1 MHEEFE
7 ACGVCCERM
16 EHFCRDRIDS
26 SERGDIV
33 FDAMIPSLQRFNRI
47 RYLSETF
54 EAEGHLYCKIP
65 EQCRLGRAER
75 ADLS

>member
-7 ACGVCCERM
+7 ACGVRCERM

-26 SERGDIV
+26 SERGDVV

-54 EAEGHLYCKIP
+54 EAEGHYKFN
-65 EQCRLGRAER
+65 
-75 ADLS
+75 S